1 MNPESFSK
9 HEQKSE
15 KIEEPYLDP
24 EKIEV
29 EKLES
34 LLVEGEIINIRPI
47 ENHHQVVP
55 PHADRVLL
63 GDIDH
68 ADQLFEGEIQIP
80 GEDKKIL
87 VVYKPESGINKG
99 TDTGKPLPIPK
110 ESSPYMNKE
119 RAAWLV
125 AKSLWLADIA
135 EPVAIR
141 SLNEGPGSV
150 RPYIWGEPVEL
161 LPQEKQDEIFGNQET
176 MEDFALYDF
185 ILLTVDRR
193 PANMIWE
200 ETDGQ
205 EKIKAIDH
213 SLTFFSEGEEFAS
226 RWERKGPRLATAYDI
241 SYDPERL
248 KKTSLPDRHL
258 LKLDQFMEKEQ
269 NIRQDLAEL
278 LTEKE
283 INGIFSRA
291 QKLLEQKI
299 FL

>member
-99 TDTGKPLPIPK
+99 TDTGEQLPIPK

-125 AKSLWLADIA
+125 AKGLGLAGIT
-135 EPVAIR
+135 EPVVIR

-193 PANMIWE
+193 P
-200 ETDGQ
+200 
-205 EKIKAIDH
+205 
-213 SLTFFSEGEEFAS
+213 
-226 RWERKGPRLATAYDI
+226 
-241 SYDPERL
+241 
-248 KKTSLPDRHL
+248 
-258 LKLDQFMEKEQ
+258 
-269 NIRQDLAEL
+269 
-278 LTEKE
+278 
-283 INGIFSRA
+283 
-291 QKLLEQKI
+291 
-299 FL
+299 